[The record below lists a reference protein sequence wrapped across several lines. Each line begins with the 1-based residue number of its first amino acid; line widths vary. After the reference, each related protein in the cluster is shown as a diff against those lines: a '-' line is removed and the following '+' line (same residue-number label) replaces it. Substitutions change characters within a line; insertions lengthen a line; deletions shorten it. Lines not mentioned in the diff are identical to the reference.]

1 MRRISFFEQNKYIT
15 LQDIMYREAVGWAF
29 TALLVSSSLVG
40 TFSYPNV
47 QINSRPVSSDAAESP
62 LEARNFYPVKGPR
75 DLPQFQRAERKFA
88 EKPNAI
94 KKVALDRLDDV
105 ESNSIGDS
113 SDNGLASGGGFSWS
127 NLLGMLMQMIFNPGG
142 NQGPNKSDDL
152 DTAPVPTS
160 PWANLL
166 SVGLKILTA
175 ILGGGNTGGDGI
187 DKVDNGNSPMQLLSL
202 CKYIVKNGTSSSL
215 NIAQGVLAAVVEA
228 VVGDRD
234 PEQVNKIARQAG
246 EFINIVVNLLDALK
260 TSFSHRSLQAR
271 SLGKKDS
278 VSDAAVASLS
288 MMKGYMRSLSTGDTK
303 CMERY
308 VCQANITLLATLW
321 KNHWDLHSTSS
332 TKREEE
338 EDTVITAKRN
348 I

>member
-1 MRRISFFEQNKYIT
+1 
-15 LQDIMYREAVGWAF
+15 MYREAVGWAF

-62 LEARNFYPVKGPR
+62 SEARNFYPVKGPR

-105 ESNSIGDS
+105 ESNSIGES

-187 DKVDNGNSPMQLLSL
+187 DKVDNGNSPMQ
-202 CKYIVKNGTSSSL
+202 
-215 NIAQGVLAAVVEA
+215 GVLAAVVEA

-260 TSFSHRSLQAR
+260 TS
-271 SLGKKDS
+271 
-278 VSDAAVASLS
+278 LS
-288 MMKGYMRSLSTGDTK
+288 FIQNNYKQMIDMRCLNS
-303 CMERY
+303 
-308 VCQANITLLATLW
+308 ANT
-321 KNHWDLHSTSS
+321 
-332 TKREEE
+332 
-338 EDTVITAKRN
+338 
-348 I
+348 

>member
-1 MRRISFFEQNKYIT
+1 
-15 LQDIMYREAVGWAF
+15 MYREAVGWAF

-47 QINSRPVSSDAAESP
+47 QINSRPVSSDAAASP
-62 LEARNFYPVKGPR
+62 SEPRNFYPVKGPR
-75 DLPQFQRAERKFA
+75 DVPQFQRAERKFA

-105 ESNSIGDS
+105 ESNSIAES

-127 NLLGMLMQMIFNPGG
+127 NLLAPENYIGMLMQMIFNPGG

-187 DKVDNGNSPMQLLSL
+187 DKVDNGNSPM
-202 CKYIVKNGTSSSL
+202 
-215 NIAQGVLAAVVEA
+215 QGVLAAVVEA

-308 VCQANITLLATLW
+308 VCQANSECS
-321 KNHWDLHSTSS
+321 KNVGQSS
-332 TKREEE
+332 LYCHLGSYAISYVMEKSLGSSFDVFYEAGRRGRYGDNCQEKYLECNE
-338 EDTVITAKRN
+338 V
-348 I
+348 